1 MLDLIV
7 GDDFYDDDSDD
18 FYSYPVHGSV
28 SSRVENYAKT
38 KKNVFS
44 WIFVIR
50 YSFLDHPIAYRNIIF
65 RLSET
70 GTIVNLT

>member
-7 GDDFYDDDSDD
+7 DDDFYDDDSGD
-18 FYSYPVHGSV
+18 FYSYPVHGWA
-28 SSRVENYAKT
+28 SSRVENYAKQ

-50 YSFLDHPIAYRNIIF
+50 YSLFDHPIAYRNIIF
-65 RLSET
+65 RFS
-70 GTIVNLT
+70 V

>member
-7 GDDFYDDDSDD
+7 DDDFYDDDSDD
-18 FYSYPVHGSV
+18 FYSYPVHGWV
-28 SSRVENYAKT
+28 SSRVENYVKQK

-44 WIFVIR
+44 WIIVIR

-65 RLSET
+65 RFS
-70 GTIVNLT
+70 V